1 MEERNTDN
9 VEVNGS
15 NPFGPTNIK
24 ESTMPPSKKRKKDTL
39 YSFDAKEVLHLHRQL
54 FLYGCITDNLAN
66 FIKQNLIAFDIV
78 SDQPITMWIT
88 SPGGSCSAG
97 LSIIEVMQKIKSPII
112 TIISG
117 EVASMASYI
126 SVCGDVRW
134 GFEGSSIWMQHPLA
148 SGQQDYLPF
157 IKDRTAF
164 LAKYNQIMIK
174 LLQENTKLTED
185 DYKKIEGGELWVF
198 PDELISKGIVDKLL

>member
-1 MEERNTDN
+1 M
-9 VEVNGS
+9 
-15 NPFGPTNIK
+15 PT
-24 ESTMPPSKKRKKDTL
+24 KKRKKDTL
-39 YSFDAKEVLHLHRQL
+39 FEFDPKHILHLHRQL
-54 FLYGCITDNLAN
+54 FLHGGINDASAN
-66 FIKQNLIAFDIV
+66 FIKQNLVAFDIV
-78 SDQPITMWIT
+78 SNQPITLWIT

-97 LSIIEVMQKIKSPII
+97 LSIIEVMQRIKSPVI
-112 TIISG
+112 TVISG

-134 GFEGSSIWMQHPLA
+134 AFLGSSIWMQHPLA

-174 LLQENTKLTED
+174 LLQEHTKLTEE
-185 DYKKIEGGELWVF
+185 DYKKIEAGELWVF
-198 PDELISKGIVDKLL
+198 PDELISKGIVDKLI